1 MKLLRTS
8 RMKFPSCLVNC
19 YFQKKFCWA
28 LCSLLAICYY
38 TNVTLVC
45 NFLVFN
51 ILFTHQMISYDPCLD
66 FFLIFI
72 LLFLVLPGHIRG
84 KKNPNQSKCPNP
96 FQAGIL
102 ASDNVHLFP
111 PYWKICRCT
120 WINRNWEQ
128 SWLFS
133 KVTTST
139 KSIWFIKSCEI
150 KAFSDFSQ
158 KQTWIFIYFSFKF

>member
-84 KKNPNQSKCPNP
+84 KKIQTKANALTL
-96 FQAGIL
+96 FRL
-102 ASDNVHLFP
+102 A
-111 PYWKICRCT
+111 YWPLIM
-120 WINRNWEQ
+120 
-128 SWLFS
+128 
-133 KVTTST
+133 
-139 KSIWFIKSCEI
+139 
-150 KAFSDFSQ
+150 
-158 KQTWIFIYFSFKF
+158 FIYFLHIGKFAGVLE